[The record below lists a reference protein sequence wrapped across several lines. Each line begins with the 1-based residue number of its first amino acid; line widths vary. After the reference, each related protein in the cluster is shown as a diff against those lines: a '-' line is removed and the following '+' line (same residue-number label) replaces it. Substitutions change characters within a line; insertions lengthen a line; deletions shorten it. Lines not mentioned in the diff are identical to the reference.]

1 MFTTGFL
8 AIVLVG
14 FGTGALGSMVG
25 IGGGVLLIPL
35 LTLWVGV
42 PIHAAIGA
50 SLVAV
55 IATSSAAAT
64 AYLHDRLTNVRLAM
78 VLETATASGA
88 ILGGLTAALLSRS
101 LLGAIFAGA
110 LAVVGISMLRKKEG
124 VSLEEEAKGNLR
136 LGGEYYDHAL
146 RRQVS
151 YGVRNLPA
159 GLLVSFLAGNVSGL
173 LGIGGGVIKV
183 PAMVLA
189 MGVPMR
195 AAVATSN
202 FMIGVTAVA
211 SAFVY
216 YSRGFVLPQVA
227 VPTAI
232 GVFLGSIIGTRLAT
246 RMRGRRLEIIFA
258 VVLLFFAAEMALD
271 VAGIRLC

>member
-1 MFTTGFL
+1 
-8 AIVLVG
+8 
-14 FGTGALGSMVG
+14 MVG
-25 IGGGVLLIPL
+25 LGGGVFLIPL

-50 SLVAV
+50 SIVAV
-55 IATSSAAAT
+55 IATSSAGAVS
-64 AYLHDRLTNVRLAM
+64 YLHEHLTNVRLAM
-78 VLETATASGA
+78 TLETTTVSGA
-88 ILGGLTAALLSRS
+88 ILGGLTAAHLSRS
-101 LLGAIFAGA
+101 LLSAIFAVA
-110 LAVVGISMLRKKEG
+110 LVAVGVSMLRRR
-124 VSLEEEAKGNLR
+124 EEIGGQGEVAGSLR
-136 LGGEYYDHAL
+136 LGGEYYDQAL
-146 RRQVS
+146 GRQVR
-151 YGVRNLPA
+151 YGVRNLPV

-202 FMIGVTAVA
+202 FMIGVTAVG

-216 YSRGFVLPQVA
+216 YSRGFVLPEVA

-232 GVFLGSIIGTRLAT
+232 GVFLGSTVSARLAA
-246 RMRGRRLEIIFA
+246 RMRGRRLELIFA
-258 VVLLFFAAEMALD
+258 LLLLFFAAEMFLD
-271 VAGIRLC
+271 VAGIRLR